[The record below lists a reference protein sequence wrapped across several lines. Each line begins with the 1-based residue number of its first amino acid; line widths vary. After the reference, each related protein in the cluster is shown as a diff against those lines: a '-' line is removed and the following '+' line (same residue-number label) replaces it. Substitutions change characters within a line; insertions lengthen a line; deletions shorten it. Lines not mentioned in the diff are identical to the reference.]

1 MKKIFFILGVLIF
14 LSCTASALALPTIV
28 SGHVY
33 ESDGSTPV
41 PNVEVSAICNTGD
54 GTIGPLTDITN
65 QYGFYVIE
73 FGINDIPECPVGSE
87 VTVSAG
93 ENSASGI
100 VGPNRY
106 LQKNLIYIN
115 FSIPEFGVVGAGIA
129 LAGAVTA
136 FMLFRKRH

>member
-1 MKKIFFILGVLIF
+1 MKKMFFILGVLVF
-14 LSCTASALALPTIV
+14 LCCTASALALPTIV

-33 ESDGSTPV
+33 DSDGSTPV
-41 PNVEVSAICNTGD
+41 SDVEVSAVCDTGD
-54 GTIGPLTDITN
+54 GTIGPLTDNTN

-73 FGINDIPECPVGSE
+73 FGVDDVPECPVGSE

-93 ENSASGI
+93 DNSATGI

-115 FSIPEFGVVGAGIA
+115 FSIPEFGVLGAGIA
-129 LAGAVTA
+129 LAGAATV